1 MVDDIDSGAFALPR
15 TIIRKGI
22 GLETPNYGSSC
33 KVKLKI
39 FSQDDTVS
47 HTSEKDFVIGEGDN
61 EFSETLDKCLECMH
75 TKEVCV
81 IPYKKENGNLE
92 FASFSDG
99 DLWCEIELLSFLKA
113 KDPWH
118 TTAEEKLTVAKHHK
132 AKGTDCFKA
141 SNWLAASRRYSHALK
156 QLILIG
162 DKLPDDSKDE
172 FEQLRVSCLLNLAA
186 CQGKL
191 EQFEFVAENCTKVLA
206 MSPTN
211 LKALF
216 RRGQAFVCLNEY
228 EKAKDDLEKALTLAP
243 CNSAVQEQLRILKHK
258 QRLHDEKLSK
268 ALSAMFGRRKTSIE

>member
-1 MVDDIDSGAFALPR
+1 MVDDSGAFAFPR

-33 KVKLKI
+33 K
-39 FSQDDTVS
+39 
-47 HTSEKDFVIGEGDN
+47 GDN
-61 EFSETLDKCLECMH
+61 EFSETIDKCLECMH

-81 IPYKKENGNLE
+81 VPYKKENGNLE

-118 TTAEEKLTVAKHHK
+118 TTPEEKLTVAKHHK

-141 SNWLAASRRYSHALK
+141 NNWLSASRRYHGQALK

-162 DKLPDDSKDE
+162 DKLPEDSKDE

-228 EKAKDDLEKALTLAP
+228 EKAMEDLEKALTLAP

-258 QRLHDEKLSK
+258 QRLHDENLSK

>member
-1 MVDDIDSGAFALPR
+1 MVDDSGAFAFPR

-39 FSQDDTVS
+39 FPQDDSVS
-47 HTSEKDFVIGEGDN
+47 HTSEKYFVIGEGDN
-61 EFSETLDKCLECMH
+61 EFSETIDKCLECMH
-75 TKEVCV
+75 TKEVCA
-81 IPYKKENGNLE
+81 IPHKKENGNLE

-118 TTAEEKLTVAKHHK
+118 TTPEEKLTVAKHHK

-141 SNWLAASRRYSHALK
+141 SNWLSASRRYSQALK

-162 DKLPDDSKDE
+162 DKLPEDSKDE

-186 CQGKL
+186 CQGKR
-191 EQFEFVAENCTKVLA
+191 EQFEFVAENCTK
-206 MSPTN
+206 
-211 LKALF
+211 
-216 RRGQAFVCLNEY
+216 AFVCLNEY
-228 EKAKDDLEKALTLAP
+228 EKAKEDLEKALTLAP

-268 ALSAMFGRRKTSIE
+268 ALGAMFGNRKT

>member
-1 MVDDIDSGAFALPR
+1 MVDDSGAFAFPR

-33 KVKLKI
+33 K
-39 FSQDDTVS
+39 
-47 HTSEKDFVIGEGDN
+47 GDN
-61 EFSETLDKCLECMH
+61 EFSETIDKCLECMH

-118 TTAEEKLTVAKHHK
+118 TTPEEKVTVAKHHK

-141 SNWLAASRRYSHALK
+141 SNWLGASRRYSQALK

-162 DKLPDDSKDE
+162 DKLPEDSKDE

-228 EKAKDDLEKALTLAP
+228 EKAMEDLEKALTLAP

>member
-1 MVDDIDSGAFALPR
+1 MVDDSGAFAFPR

-39 FSQDDTVS
+39 FSQDDSVS

-61 EFSETLDKCLECMH
+61 EFSESIDKCLECMH
-75 TKEVCV
+75 TKEVCA
-81 IPYKKENGNLE
+81 IPYNKENGNLE

-118 TTAEEKLTVAKHHK
+118 TTPEEKLTVAKHHK

-141 SNWLAASRRYSHALK
+141 SNWLGASRRYSQALK

-191 EQFEFVAENCTKVLA
+191 ERFEFVAENCTKVLA
-206 MSPTN
+206 MLSPTN
-211 LKALF
+211 LKTLF
-216 RRGQAFVCLNEY
+216 RRGQ
-228 EKAKDDLEKALTLAP
+228 ALTLAP